1 LETEGPADG
10 DSSDHSPEGDST
22 ESILEALLVDD
33 AEVRWDPATGKPRVT
48 RRRKSELDS
57 PAGSE

>member
-1 LETEGPADG
+1 METDAPADG
-10 DSSDHSPEGDST
+10 DSGAAPQKGDST

-33 AEVRWDPATGKPRVT
+33 AEVRWDPSTGKPTVT
-48 RRRKSELDS
+48 RRQKSELDS